1 MQRNGE
7 HVPDFL
13 IVGAMKSGTTS
24 LHHILAHHPRVFI
37 PPSEIFFFD
46 LDDIEQHYDYFI
58 YNKRG
63 QKWHAYDFEARFA
76 EYWQWYVGHFATALP
91 DQLVGEDST
100 TYLASQIAPQRLAQH
115 LPHAKIII
123 LLRDPIERAWSHYGH
138 LMESRRAIYT
148 FEDTIMNEPHTLLQR
163 GFYARQI
170 AHWLSYFPREQVHI
184 LLFEAFIQDMQAHV
198 DRLCDFLGLTERID
212 TQAIPTWSNKTT
224 YPRFVE
230 LQLAYNR
237 LLRPITSRRFLIE
250 TTLPNQ
256 QDASS
261 RPRPSRSSRLIRQMA
276 QVDRALVR
284 LNAGKRPPMKAET
297 RQFLQDLYRRENRS
311 LAELTALPIH
321 QHWQWMQE

>member
-1 MQRNGE
+1 MQYNGE
-7 HVPDFL
+7 SVPDFI

-37 PPSEIFFFD
+37 PDSEIFFFD

-63 QKWHAYDFEARFA
+63 QKWHAHDFEARFE
-76 EYWQWYVGHFATALP
+76 EYWRWYVGHFSPALP
-91 DQLVGEDST
+91 DQLIGEDST
-100 TYLASQIAPQRLAQH
+100 TYLASRVAPQRIAHH
-115 LPHAKIII
+115 LPQAKIII

-138 LMESRRAIYT
+138 LMESRRAIYS

-163 GFYARQI
+163 GFYAQQI
-170 AHWLSYFPREQVHI
+170 THWLSYFPREQVHI
-184 LLFEAFIQDMQAHV
+184 MLFESFIQAMQTQV
-198 DRLCDFLGLTERID
+198 DDLCDFLGLSQRIN
-212 TQAIPTWSNKTT
+212 TQTIPTWSNKTT

-250 TTLPNQ
+250 ATLPNEQ
-256 QDASS
+256 KPTAGAS
-261 RPRPSRSSRLIRQMA
+261 PSRSSRLIRQMA
-276 QVDRALVR
+276 KVDRALVK

-297 RQFLQDLYRRENRS
+297 RVFLQDLYRRENRT
-311 LAELTALPIH
+311 LAELTALPIA
-321 QHWQWMQE
+321 QHWQWMGE